1 MFVWCF
7 YPPVPPPLVPPPF
20 ASLPGGETERPSL
33 VATLGGRHRRLS
45 ALALLESRIAAV
57 PSPSFRQQSVALGL
71 GIVSSVV
78 PSLSGLGFASAAFS
92 FVLSGRHFCRLPL
105 SGLLLRRQSPQCGMR
120 HHDLPSALPSVSLRP
135 RLCLGCFT
143 YIYISILSAPLG
155 RGRKKKSHRQIEKKT
170 SASLLHLS
178 AESITF
184 APSGAN
190 IPPESVTMGKIRNT
204 ASGIVKGKVGNTT
217 YYYRQGE
224 QIARQALN
232 NSNYGESAR
241 RSETQQER
249 RVKWGNLVNLY
260 KVMSSWMP
268 KAFETKKRNQTDYN
282 MFMSLNVPS
291 TTISL
296 TKDEAN
302 KGCAVVDAYIIAQG
316 SLPPVLS
323 TGASGEENFFTD
335 IYTSVTI
342 TNTTTVGE
350 LSADIIAKNPGFL
363 EGDNIAFIIFSNWA
377 DGTTY
382 PYAATEYYE
391 LTLDSSSTALF
402 QSNPLE
408 QILSKSS
415 ASYIGVGAEV
425 YATTKNVGWAC
436 IHTRQTTGGLK
447 VSSQSIVLLKPVI
460 VDHYSTTAQ
469 QQLAVNSYGVDSD
482 VPLDPSFKLATIQSV
497 AVNGSVN
504 PLINGRIVTYN
515 QPVTLVITGEDMTPE
530 SVYLEHDGVRYTPLS
545 IEEDGSWV
553 YILSENG
560 TNKIYVNGVLYG
572 GVSLSGITIPEGLPN
587 FIQIRLSRESTSGPS
602 DSIMR
607 IEVAN
612 AVCVNYPH
620 KATEEYSWF
629 QIFIGSSAKTF
640 QEDDGFTFVGCTG
653 SAEPYGELYTR
664 IAVQASSSPAYV
676 MYRNVVV
683 AVFNY
688 SE

>member
-1 MFVWCF
+1 MWCC

-71 GIVSSVV
+71 GVVSSVV

-178 AESITF
+178 AEIITF

-190 IPPESVTMGKIRNT
+190 IPPESLIMGKIRNT
-204 ASGIVKGKVGNTT
+204 ASGILKGKVGNTT

-249 RVKWGNLVNLY
+249 RVKWANLVNLY
-260 KVMSSWMP
+260 KVMSNWMP

-316 SLPPVLS
+316 SLPPVQS

-335 IYTSVTI
+335 IYTLVTI

-350 LSADIIAKNPGFL
+350 LSADIIAKNAGFQ

-377 DGTTY
+377 DGTSY

-402 QSNPLE
+402 QSNPLS
-408 QILSKSS
+408 QILSKST

-436 IHTRQTTGGLK
+436 IHTRQTTGALK

-460 VDHYSTTAQ
+460 VDNYSTTAQ

-482 VPLDPSFKLATIQSV
+482 VPLDPSFKNAVIESV
-497 AVNGSVN
+497 AVNGSIT
-504 PLINGRIVTYN
+504 PLINGRIVSYQ
-515 QPVTLVITGEDMTPE
+515 QPVTLVITGENMTPE
-530 SVYLEHDGVRYTPLS
+530 SVYLDHDGVRYTPLVV
-545 IEEDGSWV
+545 DGNSLTFV
-553 YILSENG
+553 LGDNG
-560 TNKIYVNGVLYG
+560 TNRIYVNGQLYG
-572 GVSLSGITIPEGLPN
+572 GVAISGIVVPEGLPT
-587 FIQIRLSRESTSGPS
+587 RLGMYQYGGSSGSINSMSVENTTCINYPYAYNADYSRFVWYAGSSTSPFI
-602 DSIMR
+602 DTDDDNY
-607 IEVAN
+607 EF
-612 AVCVNYPH
+612 VNI
-620 KATEEYSWF
+620 TEHV
-629 QIFIGSSAKTF
+629 I
-640 QEDDGFTFVGCTG
+640 
-653 SAEPYGELYTR
+653 
-664 IAVQASSSPAYV
+664 SSPNDYSV
-676 MYRNVVV
+676 QIVLTLEDTTQPGYILYRGFIVS
-683 AVFNY
+683 VFNY
-688 SE
+688 SA

>member
-1 MFVWCF
+1 MWCF

-20 ASLPGGETERPSL
+20 ASLPGGGTERPSL
-33 VATLGGRHRRLS
+33 VATLGGRHRRFS

-71 GIVSSVV
+71 GVVSSVV

-143 YIYISILSAPLG
+143 HIYISILSAPLG

-190 IPPESVTMGKIRNT
+190 IPPEPVTMGKIRNT

-316 SLPPVLS
+316 SLPPVQS

-335 IYTSVTI
+335 IYVSITI
-342 TNTTTVGE
+342 SGSTTVGE
-350 LSADIIAKNPGFL
+350 LAADIIAKNPGFL
-363 EGDNIAFIIFSNWA
+363 EGDNIAFVVFSNWA

-391 LTLDSSSTALF
+391 LTLDSSSSALF
-402 QSNPLE
+402 NTNPLS

-415 ASYIGVGAEV
+415 ANYIGVGEEV
-425 YATTKNVGWAC
+425 NVTAKNVGWAC

-482 VPLDPSFKLATIQSV
+482 VPLDPSFKFAVIESV
-497 AVNGSVN
+497 AINGSIN
-504 PLINGRIVTYN
+504 PLINGRIVSYQ
-515 QPVTLVITGEDMTPE
+515 QPVTLVVTGENMTPE
-530 SVYLEHDGVRYTPLS
+530 SVYLEHNGVRYTPLV
-545 IEEDGSWV
+545 IDGNSWT
-553 YILSENG
+553 YILGDNG
-560 TNKIYVNGVLYG
+560 TNRIYVNGQLYG
-572 GVSLSGITIPEGLPN
+572 GIAIRGISIPDGLPSE
-587 FIQIRLSRESTSGPS
+587 FSARQRPDTTSGDYVNPVV
-602 DSIMR
+602 
-607 IEVAN
+607 ELGVN
-612 AVCVNYPH
+612 CLNYPYRSS
-620 KATEEYSWF
+620 EEYPYVYLK
-629 QIFIGSSAKTF
+629 IGSSSYPFETEESFVLVNCSGIISMSQGGYASGNLSV
-640 QEDDGFTFVGCTG
+640 DDL
-653 SAEPYGELYTR
+653 S
-664 IAVQASSSPAYV
+664 QPAYV
-676 MYRNVVV
+676 TLGNFIVF
-683 AVFNY
+683 VFNY
-688 SE
+688 TE

>member
-1 MFVWCF
+1 M
-7 YPPVPPPLVPPPF
+7 
-20 ASLPGGETERPSL
+20 ASQSFF
-33 VATLGGRHRRLS
+33 
-45 ALALLESRIAAV
+45 LL
-57 PSPSFRQQSVALGL
+57 F
-71 GIVSSVV
+71 
-78 PSLSGLGFASAAFS
+78 
-92 FVLSGRHFCRLPL
+92 
-105 SGLLLRRQSPQCGMR
+105 
-120 HHDLPSALPSVSLRP
+120 PSAFP
-135 RLCLGCFT
+135 
-143 YIYISILSAPLG
+143 
-155 RGRKKKSHRQIEKKT
+155 
-170 SASLLHLS
+170 
-178 AESITF
+178 TF
-184 APSGAN
+184 GTSGAN

-335 IYTSVTI
+335 IYTAVTI

-350 LSADIIAKNPGFL
+350 LSADIIAKNPGFQ

-391 LTLDSSSTALF
+391 LTLDSTSSALF

-425 YATTKNVGWAC
+425 YATAKNVGWAC

-504 PLINGRIVTYN
+504 PLINGRIVSYQ
-515 QPVTLVITGEDMTPE
+515 QPITLVITGEDMTPE
-530 SVYLEHDGVRYTPLS
+530 SVYIDHDGVRYTPL
-545 IEEDGSWV
+545 IVDGNSWT
-553 YILSENG
+553 YILGDNG
-560 TNKIYVNGVLYG
+560 TNRIFVNGQLYG
-572 GVSLSGITIPEGLPN
+572 GVQISGIEVPEGLPCN
-587 FIQIRLSRESTSGPS
+587 
-602 DSIMR
+602 M
-607 IEVAN
+607 VAN
-612 AVCVNYPH
+612 QNSTGSAYYSEGSSRQRVWFTDVNCVNYPYLND
-620 KATEEYSWF
+620 EEYYGFRLQVYIPDMVESDWGF
-629 QIFIGSSAKTF
+629 SNCESPNFYAGSEFSSIGVTVTDFSK
-640 QEDDGFTFVGCTG
+640 
-653 SAEPYGELYTR
+653 
-664 IAVQASSSPAYV
+664 PAYIT
-676 MYRNVVV
+676 YKGFIV

-688 SE
+688 TA